1 MGMVGLSEVME
12 SWKIMATSL
21 PRTSRICFSVRLTRS
36 RPLSLIDPPTM
47 WPPLGSSLIIDSPVM
62 DLPQPDSPTRPRVSP
77 VPMARLT
84 LPTAW
89 TTERDSFIWVER
101 SSTSITG
108 WWGRAT
114 GQRVAV
120 RSSMAQRRLR
130 RTSTVSRMAS
140 PMKLKA
146 MTTATRQTPTG

>member
-21 PRTSRICFSVRLTRS
+21 PRTSRICFSLSLTRS

-47 WPPLGSSLIIDSPVM
+47 WPPLGSSLMIDSPVM

-77 VPMARLT
+77 APMARLT

-89 TTERDSFIWVER
+89 TTERDSLMWVER

-108 WWGRAT
+108 A
-114 GQRVAV
+114 VACR
-120 RSSMAQRRLR
+120 RSSGASDVIAGCSSSRLSAAAGGRRR
-130 RTSTVSRMAS
+130 CRAWRH
-140 PMKLKA
+140 
-146 MTTATRQTPTG
+146 R